1 MMRLNDSGVCIGNFE
16 KSFVQGCLRW
26 QDQQSQAVHHHVFPG
41 VDHLGMLRQEEP
53 AEMVHSVINTLNKE
67 LQRYDQSSLI
77 MVTM

>member
-1 MMRLNDSGVCIGNFE
+1 MLQLNYPNSTLAMCN
-16 KSFVQGCLRW
+16 VQGCHRW
-26 QDQQSQAVHHHVFPG
+26 AGQQSQAVHHHVFPG

-67 LQRYDQSSLI
+67 LQRYDQSLLII